1 MKVPIYSLAKELR
14 LDNRR
19 IIADACGEGV
29 YVTQPTD
36 LIPIQVA
43 HRIRAKYQKRPSSP
57 PGLPRYRKAI
67 AASKGDNEEFRKLD
81 GLTADEIQFLLS
93 IV

>member
-1 MKVPIYSLAKELR
+1 MKMPIYSLAKELK
-14 LDNRR
+14 LDNMR
-19 IIADACGEGV
+19 IIADARCEGV

-36 LIPIQVA
+36 RIPIQVA

-57 PGLPRYRKAI
+57 PGLPRYRKAVV
-67 AASKGDNEEFRKLD
+67 AGKCDNEEFRKLD